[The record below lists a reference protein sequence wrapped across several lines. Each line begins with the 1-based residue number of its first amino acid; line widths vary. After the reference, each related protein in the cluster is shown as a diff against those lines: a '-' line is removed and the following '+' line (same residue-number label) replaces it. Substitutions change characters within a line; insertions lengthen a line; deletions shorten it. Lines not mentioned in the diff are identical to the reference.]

1 MRLHFRFLCV
11 ALVCFLALFQVQG
24 ALAQAAFSLSPS
36 EKEYLEQNPV
46 IDVASIQQYRPFYAV
61 SPGGQADGI
70 TYDYLARI
78 TVLTGLKFN
87 PRVFS
92 TFAQAK
98 LAVQSS
104 GTSPL
109 MLAAISQTN
118 VLPAQAPT
126 NQPGPLIFSEP
137 YFDSP
142 VVLIGRKDDLQTNLD
157 FGLNK
162 KKVAVV
168 PGTGEF
174 ELLKRQYPNA
184 EFVPFASSVLALDS
198 LMERQTEYYLGPLIV
213 AQYYIEIKGDR
224 SLEVRRQW
232 SPESGNVRF
241 AFSDKNIVLSNLIN
255 RALDQI
261 ESADRVRIQSRWTTV
276 KDALSTAPSAVLSER
291 DFALLRSL
299 PPLKV
304 GIDAQFAPYS
314 FVNEAGRPE
323 GITLSYLEY
332 LKRRIGLQ
340 VGEIR
345 AGEWASMLAALN
357 VGDID
362 LLLAVAPTDQRR
374 ERIIFVGP
382 YATMPTAI
390 VARPQE
396 RLVGLANLGGE
407 KLAVLKDYF
416 LIERLKTQ
424 YPRLVIVEYPNI
436 AEALFAVVRGEAKAA
451 IGNIEVVAQT
461 IADRMPGSLIISGT
475 LPDANTDLYFGLR
488 KELAS
493 LAPILA
499 SSMRLM
505 TEAEA
510 QSIRQRWQRTEM
522 KVGISKQ
529 RIMQIGIP
537 VALGFCAIIAGLLWG
552 RRQTRKTLVAQSAR
566 EKTAREAAQARG
578 RYITV
583 LGHEVRT
590 PLSALVSAAES
601 INQEALS
608 TKDRNL
614 LNAVR
619 GNARGVLDTLN
630 DILSWLRGGA
640 QVEGLRPRSTSITQL
655 VLDTTDH
662 FRGFANQKS
671 TRLSISIEP
680 GLSELHMVDPVR
692 LRQVIVNL
700 LANALRHTQDGEV
713 LLKVRV
719 VAPHQT
725 GKQRLQFV
733 CTDTGSGMGID
744 EIAKIELDPFET
756 SELFG
761 GGIGLALSR
770 SYLQQMGATLTIA
783 NEASGKGVKAQF
795 ELELPV
801 AIAKVKSKNTTN
813 VAASQGRILVVDED
827 KLSAGINGSELE
839 RAGYRVDVCNDPLR
853 ALDIWAS
860 RRYSLVLLDLNLSS
874 MDSLELVKMFRAFGA
889 DFETSI
895 VGMTDEPSASVYDRA
910 IGAGANDVVSKPIR
924 MRELTSVISDIPG
937 LN

>member
-1 MRLHFRFLCV
+1 MRFIFAVSLCI
-11 ALVCFLALFQVQG
+11 
-24 ALAQAAFSLSPS
+24 FSLVLSANVFAQPAFTLS
-36 EKEYLEQNPV
+36 VAEKQYIEQNSV

-61 SPGGQADGI
+61 NPAGQADGI
-70 TYDYLARI
+70 TYDYLARV
-78 TVLTGLKFN
+78 TALTGLKFN

-98 LAVQSS
+98 LAVQSA

-118 VLPAQAPT
+118 PAVQAPAD
-126 NQPGPLIFSEP
+126 QPSALQFSEP

-174 ELLKRQYPNA
+174 ELLKRQYPDA
-184 EFVPFASSVLALDS
+184 QFVPFASSVLALDS
-198 LMERQTEYYLGPLIV
+198 LMAKQTEYYLGPLVV

-224 SLEVRRQW
+224 TLEVRRQW
-232 SPESGNVRF
+232 SIESGNVRF
-241 AFSDKNIVLSNLIN
+241 AFSEQNLILANIIN

-261 ESADRVRIQSRWTTV
+261 DSADRARIQSRWTAV
-276 KDALSTAPSAVLSER
+276 KDALSTAPSAVLSEK

-304 GIDAQFAPYS
+304 GIDSQFAPYS
-314 FVNEAGRPE
+314 FVNDAGKPE
-323 GITLSYLEY
+323 GITVSYLEY

-345 AGEWASMLAALN
+345 SGEWSTILAALN
-357 VGDID
+357 VGEID

-374 ERIIFVGP
+374 ERIVFVGP
-382 YATMPTAI
+382 YASMPTAI

-396 RLVGLANLGGE
+396 RVVGLANLGGE
-407 KLAVLKDYF
+407 KLAVIKDYF

-424 YPRLVIVEYPNI
+424 YPRLIIVEYPSI

-451 IGNIEVVAQT
+451 VGNIEVVAQT
-461 IADRMPGSLIISGT
+461 IVDRMPGSLIVSGT
-475 LPDANTDLYFGLR
+475 LLDANTDLYFGLR
-488 KELAS
+488 KELAN

-499 SSMRLM
+499 ASMRLM
-505 TEAEA
+505 TESEA

-522 KVGISKQ
+522 KVGVSQQ

-537 VALGFCAIIAGLLWG
+537 IALALCAVIGGLLWG
-552 RRQTRKTLVAQSAR
+552 RNQTRKTLAAQSAR
-566 EKTAREAAQARG
+566 EKIARDAAQTRG
-578 RYITV
+578 RYIAV

-601 INQEALS
+601 IDQEALA

-619 GNARGVLDTLN
+619 GNARSVLDTLN

-640 QVEGLRPRSTSITQL
+640 EVEGLRPRSTSITQL
-655 VLDTTDH
+655 ILDTTDH
-662 FRGFANQKS
+662 FRGFATQKS
-671 TRLSISIEP
+671 TQLSVLIEP
-680 GLSELHMVDPVR
+680 GLSELHRVDPVR

-700 LANALRHTQDGEV
+700 LANALRHTDGGEV
-713 LLKVRV
+713 LLKVRAV
-719 VAPHQT
+719 SAPQA
-725 GKQRLQFV
+725 GSQRLQFI
-733 CTDTGSGMGID
+733 CSDTGSGMRAD
-744 EIAKIELDPFET
+744 DIAKIALDPFET
-756 SELFG
+756 ADLFG

-770 SYLQQMGATLTIA
+770 SYLQQMGATLIIA
-783 NEASGKGVKAQF
+783 NEVSGRGVKAQF
-795 ELELPV
+795 ELDLPV
-801 AIAKVKSKNTTN
+801 ATASAKSNQSANT
-813 VAASQGRILVVDED
+813 QGRILIVDED
-827 KLSAGINGSELE
+827 KLSAGVNGSELE
-839 RAGYRVDVCNDPLR
+839 RAGYRVDICNDPLR

-860 RRYSLVLLDLNLSS
+860 RRYSLVLLDLNLPS

-895 VGMTDEPSASVYDRA
+895 VGMTDEPSANVYDKA
-910 IGAGANDVVSKPIR
+910 ISAGANDVVTKPIR
-924 MRELTSVISDIPG
+924 MRELTSVISDIPS